1 MTLTLGRSNRD
12 QRSTLRNSS
21 LDTSGPESVG
31 NVGWVAVTHVNPY
44 TGQPSLGGAV
54 PGLAVTKA
62 ISLVGASAHD
72 LVTDLSTSSS
82 ISGDFTLDNIE
93 FNFSTTASRDI
104 RLLSVDGTHLYEA
117 LGDTSLHVALTE
129 INQAFDAD
137 DNFTVEVEN
146 GTAGCDVE
154 VVARVRQ
161 IDSSGAVPVFSV
173 SKPIN
178 LVGASA
184 HDLVADLS
192 ATSSI
197 TGDYVLDHIEM
208 NFSTSQSRDVRVL
221 SADGTQLFEALS
233 NTSDDIALTE
243 MSQAFD
249 DGDDFTIEVE
259 NGSSGCDVEVVA
271 RIYQGVS
278 SCSLLSVVN
287 ELSQIAYDLRDV
299 GSGGSGALALASSVP
314 VPYVLDGVEFNFTT
328 TAARDITIT
337 SPDGTVLYFASADDS
352 LHVDISEINMVF
364 QAGENFTID
373 LTDTGA
379 SACVVDVVARIRQ
392 G

>member
-12 QRSTLRNSS
+12 QRSTLRNDG
-21 LDTSGPESVG
+21 LDTSTPGAPG
-31 NVGWVAVTHVNPY
+31 NVGTVAVTHMNPY

-54 PGLAVTKA
+54 PGLAVSKP

-72 LVTDLSTSSS
+72 LDTDLSTSSS
-82 ISGDFTLDNIE
+82 IAGDYTLDNVE

-104 RLLSVDGTHLYEA
+104 RLLSSDGTHLYEA
-117 LGDTSLHVALTE
+117 IGDTSSHVSLTE
-129 INQAFDAD
+129 INQAFDNGD
-137 DNFTVEVEN
+137 DFTIEVEN
-146 GTAGCDVE
+146 GTTGCDVE

-161 IDSSGAVPVFSV
+161 IDTSGAVPVFSV
-173 SKPIN
+173 SKPVS

-192 ATSSI
+192 STSSI
-197 TGDYVLDHIEM
+197 TGDYVLDHIEF
-208 NFSTSQSRDVRVL
+208 NFSTTQSRDIRVL
-221 SADGTQLFEALS
+221 SSDGTQLFEVIS
-233 NTSDDIALTE
+233 DTSDDVSLTE

-249 DGDDFTIEVE
+249 AGDDFTIEVE
-259 NGSSGCDVEVVA
+259 NGTSGCDVEVVA

-287 ELSQIAYDLRDV
+287 ELSQLAYDLRDV

-337 SPDGTVLYFASADDS
+337 SPDGTILYFASASDS

-373 LTDTGA
+373 LTDTTA
-379 SACVVDVVARIRQ
+379 AACIVDVVARIRQ